1 MFLNKRVLCL
11 IPARGGSKG
20 IKFKNLQK
28 IGKKS
33 LVQISID
40 FAKSI
45 KFLDKIVVSSDNSKI
60 LNIAKN
66 SGVYHHL
73 RPNRLSKDF
82 TSDYELIRE
91 IIKKFKGYEYLL
103 YLQPTSPIR
112 KKKDFVQSF
121 KKLLKQDGNAIWS
134 VF

>member
-1 MFLNKRVLCL
+1 MFLNNRVLCL

-45 KFLDKIVVSSDNSKI
+45 KFLDKIVVSSDNNKI

-66 SGVYHHL
+66 SGVYSHL
-73 RPNRLSKDF
+73 RPNRLFVLVARFDLPQPLSKMACAIIIEGKRWCLRADNKAEGAIF
-82 TSDYELIRE
+82 LI
-91 IIKKFKGYEYLL
+91 
-103 YLQPTSPIR
+103 
-112 KKKDFVQSF
+112 
-121 KKLLKQDGNAIWS
+121 NAPR
-134 VF
+134 